1 MSDPAK
7 TPEIEDVL
15 ASIRRLVSIDSQSGG
30 GKPRPATRAP
40 ASKLVL
46 TSDQRVGAHGSGDAA
61 PANRAFA
68 NGVGRDAGA
77 EPGDAAAR
85 RLEDDP
91 AGALR
96 DTLDDT
102 AHDRPTRQNAH
113 RASEHETPASAG
125 ARPAARSL
133 DDIALRLVGD
143 GRSGASSSLEDRIA
157 QLESAVSSGADF
169 EPDGSEDQKQHI
181 PTAYPSFRTRS
192 GAGAADSASIEALVQ
207 QAASDADD
215 ADALSGDELGVAN
228 DDDAETG
235 SSLET
240 PETSDPTPAFR
251 HRAMQGERSH
261 GAEGTYRDSDPVD
274 PFAGTDDQA
283 ADIDDA
289 PDDTLRGDARARPQ
303 AEPASDAPNG
313 FEDDGMA
320 EDGILDESALR
331 DLVAEIVREELQGA
345 LGERITRNVRKLVR
359 REIMRAITVRNF
371 E

>member
-30 GKPRPATRAP
+30 GRPRPATRAP

-46 TSDQRVGAHGSGDAA
+46 TSDQRVGTHGSGDAA

-102 AHDRPTRQNAH
+102 AHDRPTRQDA
-113 RASEHETPASAG
+113 RRVTEHETPASAG

-143 GRSGASSSLEDRIA
+143 GRSGGSSSLEDRIA

-207 QAASDADD
+207 QAASQSDG

-228 DDDAETG
+228 DDHAETG

-251 HRAMQGERSH
+251 HRAMQGSRSH
-261 GAEGTYRDSDPVD
+261 GAEATYRDSGPAD
-274 PFAGTDDQA
+274 PFAGTEDQ

-289 PDDTLRGDARARPQ
+289 PDDTLRAEGRARPQ

-313 FEDDGMA
+313 FEDDDMA